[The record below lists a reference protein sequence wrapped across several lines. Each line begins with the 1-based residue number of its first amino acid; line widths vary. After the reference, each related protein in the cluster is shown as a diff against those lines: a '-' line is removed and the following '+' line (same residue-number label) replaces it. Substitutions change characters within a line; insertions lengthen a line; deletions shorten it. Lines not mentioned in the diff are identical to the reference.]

1 MSDPHGDVPRYDLRI
16 RSAGA
21 GLVGGEHD
29 FAILGSSTMD
39 DSGDRDARI
48 NELER
53 RICTLERVC
62 AEAYQLAGTVG
73 APVKALDN
81 LAAAAEGR
89 PIPHETFLPVSTADR
104 DGFVRP
110 DAPAATAGHAA
121 APPLR
126 G

>member
-1 MSDPHGDVPRYDLRI
+1 
-16 RSAGA
+16 
-21 GLVGGEHD
+21 
-29 FAILGSSTMD
+29 MD

-53 RICTLERVC
+53 RISTLEAVC
-62 AEAYQLAGTVG
+62 AEAYQLAGAVG

-89 PIPHETFLPVSTADR
+89 PIPHETFLPVPTAASDE
-104 DGFVRP
+104 FVRP
-110 DAPAATAGHAA
+110 DAPAATAGLATT
-121 APPLR
+121 PPLR